1 MPGVAW
7 NVQRKESEMSSKVWR
22 MIVCAAVCVVIT
34 GCKSTPEEKP
44 AETAVAEQTTKTEEK
59 VEETKP
65 LCATDEA
72 WCSHMGSTAFGVI
85 DRGVAVQTILDT
97 FGEPTKKDA
106 RFNEEAS
113 GDAVET
119 WYWTEKGITIDFLA
133 PDMTA
138 DVTTVRSFTLAAPYE
153 VKGAKGVGIG
163 STKQEV
169 LDVYSG
175 VIEPRS
181 EGEDMII
188 VGSIYGGIFFTL
200 VDDKVST
207 IFVGAGAE

>member
-1 MPGVAW
+1 
-7 NVQRKESEMSSKVWR
+7 MSSTTLRILVC
-22 MIVCAAVCVVIT
+22 MIVCAIVT

-44 AETAVAEQTTKTEEK
+44 TDSSQDVTVAEQTATTEK
-59 VEETKP
+59 VEETPKP
-65 LCATDEA
+65 KAPECAPDDEM
-72 WCSHMGSTAFGVI
+72 CRVDNMGPTAFGVI
-85 DRGVAVQTILDT
+85 DQGVTLQAILDA
-97 FGEPTKKDA
+97 FGEPDKKDA
-106 RFNEEAS
+106 RFTEEAS
-113 GDAVET
+113 GDVVET